1 MKLSRIRALLII
13 VATLPAFVAAQTSRV
28 HTTYSKD
35 RKLTKVETSALY
47 LVNSPEQFIQL
58 TFESVYK
65 GEKLD
70 KPVDKVDLSVFSLA
84 KKARY
89 RGPSEQTLYAVTDG
103 ERWKVGTVLYL
114 AMNGETKNG
123 KDAFYSENNKN
134 LGIEVPFPQTAKVR
148 NGSGDVNGL
157 TMEWL
162 DINMKAN
169 QFAKI
174 ATAKKVEF
182 QLGSNAFELDETHM
196 AIISEFLAKITPGP

>member
-1 MKLSRIRALLII
+1 MKLSHIWALLIA
-13 VATLPAFVAAQTSRV
+13 VATLSAFATAQTSRV

-35 RKLTKVETSALY
+35 KKLTKVETSALY
-47 LVNSPEQFIQL
+47 LMNTPEQFIQL

-70 KPVDKVDLSVFSLA
+70 KPVDKVDLSIFSLA

-123 KDAFYSENNKN
+123 KDAYYSENNKY
-134 LGIEVPFPQTAKVR
+134 LGMEVPFPKTARVR
-148 NGSGDVNGL
+148 NASGDVNGL

-174 ATAKKVEF
+174 VAAKKVEF
-182 QLGSNAFELDETHM
+182 QLGSNAFELDENHM
-196 AIISEFLAKITPGP
+196 AIMSEFAAKITPGP